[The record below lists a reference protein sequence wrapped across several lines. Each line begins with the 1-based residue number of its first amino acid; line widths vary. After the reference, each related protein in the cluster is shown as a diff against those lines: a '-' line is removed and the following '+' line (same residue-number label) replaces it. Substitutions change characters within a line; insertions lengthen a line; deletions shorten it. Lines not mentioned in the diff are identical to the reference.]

1 MYYIYFFKPLFFL
14 ERKNRSLEIA
24 LEESEKLLNETK
36 SALQNIS
43 DRTKTEFDKKA
54 DVESLTVHYEEKL
67 RFWG

>member
-1 MYYIYFFKPLFFL
+1 MFFQTPFFL